1 MRQGVVSLDQGAEIA
16 RAEQAAPGSARTL
29 VKVARDEAFHVL
41 RDRARKIKLEAEQHR
56 DLATRQRDAR
66 TARSHVDELGKVHI
80 HVELEPHIG
89 APIAARAE
97 ADAQRLARA
106 AGVTGDGERVPFER
120 HLADAYAQLLGGG
133 PGQGH
138 SRLPR

>member
-1 MRQGVVSLDQGAEIA
+1 M
-16 RAEQAAPGSARTL
+16 
-29 VKVARDEAFHVL
+29 ARDEAFHVL
-41 RDRARKIKLEAEQHR
+41 RDKARKIKLEAEQDR

-66 TARSHVDELGKVHI
+66 TARSHVDELGMVHI
-80 HVELEPHIG
+80 HVGLEPHVG

-97 ADAQRLARA
+97 AAAQRLARA
-106 AGVTGDGERVPFER
+106 AKAGQTGDNGERVPFER